1 MNTYRRISRIPL
13 ALLLAAT
20 VSAAP
25 DVADIEG
32 RWLSGDGDGWID
44 NRIEDDIL
52 DGYIAGSP
60 NHLPGDPPRLDVENP
75 DTALRARELDGMKFM
90 QGFRYVEKNN
100 RWTGGTIY
108 DPNSG
113 KTYKGTLTLVD
124 HNTLKLRGYIGV
136 SLFGRNEV
144 WSRVEQLAP

>member
-1 MNTYRRISRIPL
+1 MNTYQRNSRILL

-20 VSAAP
+20 VRAAP

-44 NRIEDDIL
+44 IRIEDETL
-52 DGYIAGSP
+52 NGYIAGSP
-60 NHLPGDPPRLDVENP
+60 NDVPGDPPRLDVENP
-75 DTALRARELDGMKFM
+75 DAALRTRGLDGMKFL
-90 QGFRYVEKNN
+90 QGLRYVEKKS

-113 KTYKGTLTLVD
+113 KTYKGTITLVD
-124 HNTLKLRGYIGV
+124 HNTIKLRGYVGI
-136 SLFGRNEV
+136 SLFGRNDI
-144 WSRVEQLAP
+144 WSRVNQ

>member
-1 MNTYRRISRIPL
+1 MNTDRRISRIAL
-13 ALLLAAT
+13 AFLLAAT

-44 NRIEDDIL
+44 IRIEAETL
-52 DGYIAGSP
+52 NGYIAGSP
-60 NHLPGDPPRLDVENP
+60 NDVPGDPSRLDVENP
-75 DTALRARELDGMKFM
+75 DAALRTRELDGMKFM

-124 HNTLKLRGYIGV
+124 HNSLKLRGYIGV

-144 WSRVEQLAP
+144 WSRVNP